1 MSRQLRGYD
10 RGKYSVTNEGPHG
23 AHMSLEHAEIPAKEQ
38 KNWKLAAIPNSLTV
52 IRLVLGLVF
61 LFLPPGARLPAFLVA
76 AATEFLDGVLARLL
90 RATSLTGQ
98 VLDPI
103 ADKLFVLAV
112 LLSLWQQGVL
122 SWWALLL
129 VAARDI
135 AVFVGSLTVA
145 TTRGITKVSLMTPR
159 VLGKLATTAQL
170 FLLLFGVAMEAV
182 PPLLLAVTVALS
194 VAAGVD
200 YVRRFL

>member
-1 MSRQLRGYD
+1 
-10 RGKYSVTNEGPHG
+10 
-23 AHMSLEHAEIPAKEQ
+23 MSLEHAEIPAEEQ
-38 KNWKLAAIPNSLTV
+38 RNWKLAAIPNSLTV

-90 RATSLTGQ
+90 GASSLTGQ

-129 VAARDI
+129 VASRDL
-135 AVFVGSLTVA
+135 AVLVGSLTVA
-145 TTRGITKVSLMTPR
+145 FTRGVTKVSLMTPR

-170 FLLLFGVAMEAV
+170 FLLLFGVAMETV
-182 PPLLLAVTVALS
+182 PPLLLVVTVVLS
-194 VAAGVD
+194 IAAGVD